1 MLRRLVLLLSLVA
14 GPAMADCDGTDLIAA
29 LPEAERAALR
39 AEAAEHPHSE
49 GLLWRAEKDGRTIHL
64 VGTMHV
70 HDPRH
75 AATLDRI
82 TPFLEAADHV
92 FLELGEG
99 DEKRLQRMVAE
110 QPELAFIT
118 EGPTLPDLL
127 GEADWDRL
135 RAALS
140 ERGVPGFLAA
150 KMKPWMAMANLAV
163 TSCDLQDLK
172 AGRRGL
178 DAMVIAAAS
187 EMGKQAEALE
197 PLDTALSLFAAFS
210 QEEQL
215 DMLRLGLAQQ
225 AQDSADQA
233 VTLAEAYFRQEIQL
247 IWEFSMRQMAAHP
260 DAVPENLD
268 SQIERFEDVFVTA
281 RNTDWMDRI
290 LAAGGPTLVAVGAMH
305 LPGETGLLRQLE
317 NAGYTVTRLPLAE

>member
-1 MLRRLVLLLSLVA
+1 MLRRLVLFLSLCA
-14 GPAMADCDGTDLIAA
+14 GPAMAACDGTDLVAA
-29 LPEAERAALR
+29 LPAAERAALR
-39 AEAAEHPHSE
+39 AEAATHPHSE
-49 GLLWRAEKDGRTIHL
+49 GLLWRAEKDGRMIHL

-70 HDPRH
+70 PDPRH

-82 TPFLEAADHV
+82 RPVLDAAEHV
-92 FLELGEG
+92 FLEFGEG
-99 DEKRLQRMVAE
+99 DEARLQRMVAE

-127 GEADWDRL
+127 GKADWDRL

-163 TSCDLQDLK
+163 TACDLQDLK

-178 DAMVIAAAS
+178 DGMVIEDAA
-187 EMGKQAEALE
+187 EMGKAAEALE

-210 QEEQL
+210 QAEQL

-233 VTLAEAYFRQEIQL
+233 VTLAEAYFREEIQL

-260 DAVPENLD
+260 DAAPEDLK
-268 SQIERFEDVFVTA
+268 SQIDRFEQVFVTA
-281 RNTDWMDRI
+281 RNAAWIDRI
-290 LAAGGPTLVAVGAMH
+290 LSVDGPTLVAVGAMH
-305 LPGETGLLRQLE
+305 LPGESGLLRQLE
-317 NAGYTVTRLPLAE
+317 DAGYTVTRLPLAQ